1 MDIGSYLSPI
11 AYYLFLLMESYI
23 QQISIL
29 ALPILMAV
37 TFHEVAHGMVAYRLG
52 DPTAKNAGRLTLN
65 PLAHLDLVGTLV
77 FIITRMIGWAKPVPV
92 NPLYFKNPRKGMLW
106 VALAGPA
113 TNLLL
118 AFLSAI
124 FLKWLF
130 SMSFSPNSEWWLEP
144 VSRMAKTSVVIN
156 VGLAV
161 FNIIPIPP
169 LDGGRIMVGILPEK
183 QAVSYSRLEPYGF
196 LLLLLLIFSGAV
208 NYVVFPVIVAI
219 VSLLLW

>member
-1 MDIGSYLSPI
+1 
-11 AYYLFLLMESYI
+11 MESYI

-29 ALPILMAV
+29 ALPILIAV

-77 FIITRMIGWAKPVPV
+77 FVITRMIGWAKPVPV

-113 TNLLL
+113 TNLIL
-118 AFLSAI
+118 AVLSAF

-130 SMSFSPNSEWWLEP
+130 TMDFPMDSQWWLEP
-144 VSRMAKTSVVIN
+144 VSRMAKTSVVLN

-183 QAVSYSRLEPYGF
+183 QAASYARLEPYGF
-196 LLLLLLIFSGAV
+196 LLLLVLIFSGAV
-208 NYVVFPVIVAI
+208 EYVVFPVIVAI
-219 VSLLLW
+219 VGLLLW

>member
-1 MDIGSYLSPI
+1 
-11 AYYLFLLMESYI
+11 MESYI

-37 TFHEVAHGMVAYRLG
+37 TFHEVAHGLVAYRLG

-77 FIITRMIGWAKPVPV
+77 FVITRMIGWAKPVPV

-118 AFLSAI
+118 ALLSAI
-124 FLKWLF
+124 FLKWLLT
-130 SMSFSPNSEWWLEP
+130 MSFPVDSQWWLLLDP
-144 VSRMAKTSVVIN
+144 VSRMAKTSVVLN

-183 QAVSYSRLEPYGF
+183 QAASYSRLEPYGF
-196 LLLLLLIFSGAV
+196 LLLLMLIFSGAV
-208 NYVVFPVIVAI
+208 NYVIFPVIVAI

>member
-1 MDIGSYLSPI
+1 
-11 AYYLFLLMESYI
+11 MESYI

-29 ALPILMAV
+29 ALPILLAV

-65 PLAHLDLVGTLV
+65 PLAHLDFVGTLV
-77 FIITRMIGWAKPVPV
+77 FVITRMIGWAKPVPV

-106 VALAGPA
+106 VALAGPV

-118 AFLSAI
+118 ALLSAI
-124 FLKWLF
+124 FLKWLLTI
-130 SMSFSPNSEWWLEP
+130 SFPVDSQWWLLLEP
-144 VSRMAKTSVVIN
+144 VSRMAKTSVVLN

-183 QAVSYSRLEPYGF
+183 QAASYARLESYGF

-208 NYVVFPVIVAI
+208 NYIVFPVIVAI

>member
-1 MDIGSYLSPI
+1 
-11 AYYLFLLMESYI
+11 MESYI
-23 QQISIL
+23 QRISIM
-29 ALPILMAV
+29 AVPILLAV

-77 FIITRMIGWAKPVPV
+77 FLITRMIGWAKPVPI

-113 TNLLL
+113 TNMVI
-118 AFLSAI
+118 AVLSA
-124 FLKWLF
+124 FVLRWLLNLNLPAE
-130 SMSFSPNSEWWLEP
+130 SQWNAVLIPIIG
-144 VSRMAKTSVVIN
+144 MAQTSVYLN

-161 FNIIPIPP
+161 FNVIPIPP

-183 QAVSYSRLEPYGF
+183 QAMSYAKLESFGF
-196 LLLLLLIFSGAV
+196 ILLLLLIFSGV
-208 NYVVFPVIVAI
+208 VQYVVFPIILVIVR
-219 VSLLLW
+219 LLLG

>member
-1 MDIGSYLSPI
+1 
-11 AYYLFLLMESYI
+11 MESYI
-23 QQISIL
+23 QQITIL
-29 ALPILMAV
+29 ALPILIAV

-77 FIITRMIGWAKPVPV
+77 FVITRMIGWAKPVPV

-113 TNLLL
+113 TNLIL
-118 AFLSAI
+118 AVLSAF

-130 SMSFSPNSEWWLEP
+130 TMDFPMDSQWWLEP
-144 VSRMAKTSVVIN
+144 VSRMAKTSVVLN

-183 QAVSYSRLEPYGF
+183 QAASYARLEPYGF
-196 LLLLLLIFSGAV
+196 LLLLVLIFSGAV
-208 NYVVFPVIVAI
+208 EYVVFPVIVAI
-219 VSLLLW
+219 VGLLLW